1 MAEETGYQSN
11 DDEVGM
17 NNTKAGVADI
27 HIRFRKIFKA
37 SKKPLKAWHIQ
48 AIYHRQY
55 GKRYSESSVTAR
67 LREMMDVN
75 CNLSDYTYDI
85 TQ

>member
-1 MAEETGYQSN
+1 
-11 DDEVGM
+11 M
-17 NNTKAGVADI
+17 NKTKDGNADI
-27 HIRFRKIFKA
+27 HIRFRKILNA

-48 AIYHRQY
+48 AVYLRKY
-55 GKRYSESSVTAR
+55 DKRYSESSVTAR
-67 LREMMDVN
+67 LREMDDVT